1 MNEQKIEELLKRYFD
16 GLTSLDEERALQ
28 RYFAKSDIPDS
39 LKVYRPMF
47 AFFDEE
53 RAIQPPVQKPVIGNL
68 RLFSIVTGIA
78 ASIALLIM
86 FGLPMN
92 KQPDNYIYYVDGQRV
107 YDETAAI
114 ALAENK
120 LQMLAQ
126 SMQKAQSSMA
136 AFEKVQESVQ
146 PLQQLNKISNAL
158 RQLETIGIEIEKLII
173 DN

>member
-1 MNEQKIEELLKRYFD
+1 MNEQKTKELLERYFD
-16 GLTSLDEERALQ
+16 GATSLDEERELQ
-28 RYFAKSDIPDS
+28 RYFAESDIPDS
-39 LKVYRPMF
+39 LKIYRPMF

-53 RAIQPPVQKPVIGNL
+53 RAVQPPVQKPVIRKL
-68 RLFSIVTGIA
+68 RLLSVITGIA
-78 ASIALLIM
+78 ASIAILIM
-86 FGLPMN
+86 VGLPL
-92 KQPDNYIYYVDGQRV
+92 KQQPDNIIYYVDGKRV

-136 AFEKVQESVQ
+136 AFEKIQESVQ

-158 RQLETIGIEIEKLII
+158 RQLEIIGTEIEKLIT
-173 DN
+173 N

>member
-1 MNEQKIEELLKRYFD
+1 MNEQKTKELLRRYFD
-16 GLTSLDEERALQ
+16 GATSLDEERELQ

-53 RAIQPPVQKPVIGNL
+53 RAVQPPVRKPVIRRL
-68 RLFSIVTGIA
+68 RLLSIITGIA
-78 ASIALLIM
+78 ATIAILIM
-86 FGLPMN
+86 IGLP
-92 KQPDNYIYYVDGQRV
+92 KPQTDNYVYYVDGQRV

-136 AFEKVQESVQ
+136 AFDKVQESAQ
-146 PLQQLNKISNAL
+146 SLQQLSKISDVY
-158 RQLETIGIEIEKLII
+158 RQVERILII
-173 DN
+173 NN